1 MASTRWWK
9 NEVVYQVYPRSFQD
23 TNNDGIGDLNGITTH
38 LDYLK
43 DLGVTTIWVSPVYKS
58 PMVDMG
64 YDISDYQAIDPQF
77 GTMADFDHLLAEAK
91 KRGMKIIMDLVVNHT
106 SDQHDWF
113 QQALADPQSKYRD
126 YYIFKHSDDGQV
138 PNNWRSIFGG
148 STWTEVP
155 SEPGTYYFHT
165 FAPQQPDLN
174 WENPVL
180 REEIY
185 TMINWWMAKGISGF
199 RVDAITHLKKDLDWA
214 SIEPDG
220 EDGLANVVK
229 KGQNRPG
236 LGAFLT
242 ELKAKTFDKYNAMT
256 VGEAY
261 GVPAADMP
269 KFIGPD
275 GYFSMIFDFSYF
287 NIEVNNVNEWYRGRS
302 NWQVKDLKQL
312 LFESQR
318 SIKAADG
325 WTANVIEDHDQSRA
339 VSKWI
344 KNPQYQTPLGAKAL
358 ATMYYF
364 LRGIP
369 FIYQG
374 QELGAKNF
382 KRTNIN
388 QFNDLSSIDNYKM
401 GLKLGMDPDQVLD
414 MVNFKSRDNA
424 RVPMQWTG
432 DQFGGFS
439 DHEPWLAMG
448 NDREGINVMDENKD
462 ENSVLNYYRKLNQMR
477 QNERY
482 QDVIVNGEL
491 EQLKTPDNVVGYQ
504 RLTDDQELVVFV
516 NLGEE
521 TETINYT
528 GNYELVLTNSREF
541 ISMKPEQLEL
551 RPYEAVVL
559 FNQGK

>member
-23 TNNDGIGDLNGITTH
+23 TNNDGIGDLNGITAH

-185 TMINWWMAKGISGF
+185 TMINWWLAKGISGF
-199 RVDAITHLKKDLDWA
+199 RIDAITHLKKDLDWA

-261 GVPAADMP
+261 GVPATDMP

-287 NIEVNNVNEWYRGRS
+287 NIEVNNVDEWYRGRS

-318 SIKAADG
+318 SIKTADG
-325 WTANVIEDHDQSRA
+325 WTANVIENHDQSRA

-344 KNPQYQTPLGAKAL
+344 KNPQYQTPLAAKAL

-388 QFNDLSSIDNYKM
+388 QFNDLSSVNNYKM
-401 GLKLGMDPDQVLD
+401 GLKLGMDPEQVLD
-414 MVNFKSRDNA
+414 LVNFKSRDNA
-424 RVPMQWTG
+424 RVPMQWTD

-448 NDREGINVMDENKD
+448 NDREAINVMDESKD

>member
-1 MASTRWWK
+1 MTSTRWWK

-23 TNNDGIGDLNGITTH
+23 TNNDGIGDINGITER
-38 LDYLK
+38 LDYLQA
-43 DLGVTTIWVSPVYKS
+43 LGVTMIWVSPVYRS

-77 GTMADFDHLLAEAK
+77 GTMADFDRLVDQA
-91 KRGMKIIMDLVVNHT
+91 RQRDIKIIMDLVVNHT
-106 SDQHDWF
+106 SDQHTWF
-113 QQALADPQSKYRD
+113 QQALADPQSPYRD
-126 YYIFKHSDDGQV
+126 YYIFKHPADGKV

-174 WENPVL
+174 WENPKL
-180 REEIY
+180 RAAIY
-185 TMINWWMAKGISGF
+185 QMINWWLDKGIAGF
-199 RVDAITHLKKDLDWA
+199 RIDAITHLKKDLDWA

-236 LGAFLT
+236 LGTFLS
-242 ELKAKTFDKYNAMT
+242 ELKRETFDKYDAMT

-261 GVPAADMP
+261 GVPAKDMP

-275 GYFSMIFDFSYF
+275 GYFSMIFDFSYL
-287 NIEVNNVNEWYRGRS
+287 NIEVNNVDEWYRGRS
-302 NWQVKDLKQL
+302 NWQVKDLKRL
-312 LFESQR
+312 LFASQQ
-318 SIKAADG
+318 SIRDADG
-325 WTANVIEDHDQSRA
+325 WTANVLESHDQSRA

-344 KNPQYQTPLGAKAL
+344 KNPRYQTPLAAKAL

-374 QELGAKNF
+374 QELGTKNF
-382 KRTNIN
+382 KRTQIE
-388 QFNDLSSIDNYKM
+388 QFNDLSSVNNYKM
-401 GLKLGMDPDQVLD
+401 GRQLGMSHDDLMD
-414 MVNFKSRDNA
+414 LINFKSRDNG
-424 RVPMQWTG
+424 RVPMQWT
-432 DQFGGFS
+432 DQPYGGFS
-439 DHEPWLAMG
+439 EHEPWLEMG
-448 NDREGINVMDENKD
+448 NDREGINVQDEESD
-462 ENSVLNYYRKLNQMR
+462 PESVLSYYRTLNRMR
-477 QNERY
+477 KDPRLNR
-482 QDVIVNGEL
+482 VIVGGNL
-491 EQLKTPDNVVGYQ
+491 TQLTTPDNVVGYQ
-504 RLTDDQELVVFV
+504 REIDGQQLQVFV

-521 TETINYT
+521 TETVSYADAA
-528 GNYELVLTNSREF
+528 ELLLTNTADYLA
-541 ISMKPEQLEL
+541 MKPGEIRL

-559 FNQGK
+559 FNQ

>member
-23 TNNDGIGDLNGITTH
+23 TNNDGIGDLNGITAH

-126 YYIFKHSDDGQV
+126 YYIFKYSDDGQV

-185 TMINWWMAKGISGF
+185 TMINWWLAKGISGF
-199 RVDAITHLKKDLDWA
+199 RIDAITHLKKDLDWA

-287 NIEVNNVNEWYRGRS
+287 NIEVNNVDEWYRGRS

-318 SIKAADG
+318 SIKTADG
-325 WTANVIEDHDQSRA
+325 WTANVIENHDQSRA

-344 KNPQYQTPLGAKAL
+344 KNPQYQTPLAAKAL

-388 QFNDLSSIDNYKM
+388 QFNDLSSVNNYKM
-401 GLKLGMDPDQVLD
+401 GLKLGMDPEQVLD
-414 MVNFKSRDNA
+414 LVNFKSRDNA

-432 DQFGGFS
+432 DQFGDFS

-448 NDREGINVMDENKD
+448 NDREAINVMDENKD

-551 RPYEAVVL
+551 QPYEAVVL